1 MSSYMSRFSPN
12 FFLVLSGDDI
22 HVLKKQEEVILESS
36 MMITD
41 CQKRLKTAHADLK
54 SILEKEIE
62 LAENEEIKTAWE
74 ILSLAEPHM

>member
-1 MSSYMSRFSPN
+1 
-12 FFLVLSGDDI
+12 
-22 HVLKKQEEVILESS
+22 

-62 LAENEEIKTAWE
+62 LAENEEVKTAWE